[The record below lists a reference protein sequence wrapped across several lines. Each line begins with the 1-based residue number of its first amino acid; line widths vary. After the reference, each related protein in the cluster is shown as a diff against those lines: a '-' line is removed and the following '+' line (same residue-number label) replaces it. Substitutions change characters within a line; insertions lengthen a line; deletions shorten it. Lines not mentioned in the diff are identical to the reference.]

1 MRWTDKKTREALP
14 PFSPPDIS
22 DLSYMLSFTDAVMLP
37 IEQLSTCPEGR
48 LQEAHCQEKEA
59 SVILSACRWCQH
71 DKNPTCPYLSALWQP
86 LTKRALSSSK

>member
-1 MRWTDKKTREALP
+1 
-14 PFSPPDIS
+14 
-22 DLSYMLSFTDAVMLP
+22 MLSFTDAVLP

-86 LTKRALSSSK
+86 LTKRALSTSPARLKSHLWHTQKGEFFSEK